1 MTENGEAERTERLV
15 GLAAQ
20 GDVSAINELFEI
32 HRAYLRRVIE
42 PRLED
47 DLRRRVDPSD
57 VIQETQLEATRR
69 IQEYLANR
77 SVPFRIWLRRTAI
90 EQLVNLRR
98 MHVLAAKR
106 TVHREAPLPDKSS
119 IALAHKLLKGRPSQI
134 MQKQELA
141 QQVLAAIGQMGE
153 LDREILLLRHIEEL
167 SNQEIAALLEIDS
180 AAVSQR
186 YGRALMRFRDKL
198 ISMGITDK

>member
-1 MTENGEAERTERLV
+1 MAECSESEQTERLID
-15 GLAAQ
+15 LASL
-20 GDVSAINELFEI
+20 GDQCAINELFDI

-69 IQEYLANR
+69 LKEYLAKR

-98 MHVLAAKR
+98 KHVLAAKQ
-106 TVHREAPLPDKSS
+106 TVHRESRLPDHSS
-119 IALAHKLLKGRPSQI
+119 IAPAHKLLSGRPSQI

-141 QQVLAAIGQMGE
+141 QQVLAAIGRMGE

-167 SNQEIAALLEIDS
+167 SNQETAALLEIDS
-180 AAVSQR
+180 ATASDMAVHSCDF
-186 YGRALMRFRDKL
+186 AKC
-198 ISMGITDK
+198 